1 MQDPSRIPM
10 EDSPR
15 DPTHE
20 TQSGTEP
27 IGVEPSLAQM
37 IGFIER
43 YWLSMLLPALALAL
57 LAFILLSYVLPPSYR
72 ASATLLVAPPSVS
85 SSLQQ
90 GTLSVHAYQRLLE
103 SDAVLIETMR
113 RLAEEGVL
121 EEEENLLLGRD
132 IDSKIFVSRRQE
144 TTSLAPM
151 IEASGT
157 AGDPDKAARI
167 VNTWVAV
174 FLETTRAALQEAT
187 TADVDLVETQYPQTR
202 EELEVRENEWD
213 EVANQYQQR
222 ITSTATGNDR
232 RIAAYKRKTLDLIS
246 EFITE
251 SRVMLEGLL
260 SDGLRELAP
269 ALSSA
274 DPETSQFV
282 VERLHQLASV
292 RAQMAGT
299 LSIVELEKAITDDA
313 LWHSQVIQ
321 EADNTDLSAVARRSL
336 VSQEVNPIY
345 VDLAVRAMELE
356 VELQKFTSLAPD
368 SLPKLL
374 RDLERVERERSAGLA
389 KLQADRT
396 LEVAVLR
403 REQRRE
409 LEALERERSTRMTQL
424 RRPIDLLASL
434 ERDLRRNYSQAVL
447 AKAQVNIEGL
457 RLAAPAVPSPYE
469 EEQQILAKTAIAF
482 ILGALLGA
490 LVAFAR
496 AIRRPAAELAS

>member
-1 MQDPSRIPM
+1 M
-10 EDSPR
+10 
-15 DPTHE
+15 
-20 TQSGTEP
+20 
-27 IGVEPSLAQM
+27 V
-37 IGFIER
+37 
-43 YWLSMLLPALALAL
+43 
-57 LAFILLSYVLPPSYR
+57 
-72 ASATLLVAPPSVS
+72 
-85 SSLQQ
+85 
-90 GTLSVHAYQRLLE
+90 
-103 SDAVLIETMR
+103 ETMR
-113 RLAEEGVL
+113 RLTEAGVL
-121 EEEENLLLGRD
+121 EEEQNLLLDRD
-132 IDSKIFVSRRQE
+132 IESKIFVSRRQE

-151 IEASGT
+151 IEAIGE
-157 AGDPDKAARI
+157 ARDPDKAAEI

-222 ITSTATGNDR
+222 ITETATGNDR
-232 RIAAYKRKTLDLIS
+232 RIADYKRKTLDLVS

-251 SRVMLEGLL
+251 SRLMLEDVL

-269 ALSSA
+269 SLFSA
-274 DPETSQFV
+274 DPDGASQFV

-321 EADNTDLSAVARRSL
+321 EADNTDLSEVARRSL

-345 VDLAVRAMELE
+345 VDLAVRAMEIE
-356 VELQKFTSLAPD
+356 VELQKYTNLAP
-368 SLPKLL
+368 SALPKLL
-374 RDLERVERERSAGLA
+374 RDLERIERERSAGLA

-409 LEALERERSTRMTQL
+409 LEALERERSTRLTQL

-469 EEQQILAKTAIAF
+469 EQQQILAKTAIAF

-490 LVAFAR
+490 LIAFSR
-496 AIRRPAAELAS
+496 AIRRSAAEQAS